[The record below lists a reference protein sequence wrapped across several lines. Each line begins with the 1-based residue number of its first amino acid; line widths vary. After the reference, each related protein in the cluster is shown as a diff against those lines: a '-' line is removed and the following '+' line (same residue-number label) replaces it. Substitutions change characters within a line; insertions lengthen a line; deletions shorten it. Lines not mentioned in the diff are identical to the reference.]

1 MNSKIAVL
9 SDPHF
14 HNYKQHSHLVGGVNS
29 RLLDVVGAVEEAFR
43 IASDLGCK
51 YMVIPGDLFHVRGMI
66 KTGVLSHVLDLFD
79 VQTNW
84 YDMKVLMIPGNH
96 DMEDFNGG
104 PHALEPLNLIQ
115 NCSVGIGDGG
125 VFADRFIVAIPY
137 RPTTEKFNQ
146 EYDRL
151 NAHKADIVMIHQGID
166 DARPSLNMPETGIS
180 ASQFDRIVIAGHY
193 HMPKL
198 MGQVLSVGAPIQ
210 HNFGD
215 EGQDRGFW
223 ILDGDKFEFH
233 KLTYPEF
240 LTIPIDKLTSVD
252 ISKKIVRV
260 KTDDE
265 RRIEDV
271 KAVLKEAYSWSVEVE
286 KQYVSRHQET
296 IKISSPIEMLSQYL
310 KITGKYPN
318 ADELVAMGMEV
329 LK

>member
-14 HNYKQHSHLVGGVNS
+14 HNYKQHSHLVSGVNS

-43 IASDLGCK
+43 VASDLGCK
-51 YMVIPGDLFHVRGMI
+51 HMMIPGDLFHVRGMI
-66 KTGVLSHVLDLFD
+66 KTGVLSYVLDLFD
-79 VQTNW
+79 TQTSR
-84 YDMKVLMIPGNH
+84 YDMNVLMIPGNH
-96 DMEDFNGG
+96 DMENYSGG
-104 PHALEPLNLIQ
+104 PHALEPFGFIKG
-115 NCSVGIGDGG
+115 CTIAMSEGAM
-125 VFADRFIVAIPY
+125 FADRLVCTIPY
-137 RPTTEKFNQ
+137 QPTTALFEN
-146 EYDRL
+146 EYERI
-151 NAHKADIVMIHQGID
+151 NAQKADLVMIHQGID
-166 DARPSLNMPETGIS
+166 EARPTLNMPETGIS
-180 ASQFDRIVIAGHY
+180 ASQFKQTVVAGHY

-198 MGQVLSVGAPIQ
+198 MGKVLSVGAPIQ
-210 HNFGD
+210 HSFGD

-223 ILDGDKFEFH
+223 VLDGDEFEFH

-271 KAVLKEAYSWSVEVE
+271 KSVLKEAYSWSVEVE